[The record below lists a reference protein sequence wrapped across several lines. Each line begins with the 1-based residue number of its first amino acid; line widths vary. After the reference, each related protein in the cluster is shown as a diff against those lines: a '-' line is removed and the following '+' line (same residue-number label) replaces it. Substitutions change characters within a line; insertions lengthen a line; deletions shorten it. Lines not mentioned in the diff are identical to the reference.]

1 MPLYSHS
8 QLETFQTCPLKYK
21 YRYIDKIRKPEEQSI
36 EAFVGSCVHSI
47 FQKLYDDL
55 QLRKLNALEE
65 LLAHYRFVWER
76 AYKPTIK
83 IVRDDL
89 TPEDY
94 FKYGEFCIRN
104 YYARYMP
111 FDQSQ
116 TLGTESHVVFSLDAS
131 GNHRFQGY
139 IDRLAR
145 RKDGTYE
152 IHDYKTGRNLPSQE
166 EADSERQLALYQV
179 GLTSRWTDVERVDL
193 IWHYV
198 GLDSTLRSTR
208 SPEQLQ
214 DLKEKTIA
222 RIDRIEGAR
231 VFEPVKSNL
240 CNWCE
245 YRPQCPL
252 WRHVEAVKN
261 LPSAEFDADEG
272 VRLVNEYAQAKLEF
286 DRMADRLEL
295 LKQTIIEFAR
305 QKEMN
310 ILQGKGVT
318 VTVSSRERKKLP
330 GKDDPLRPALEAL
343 LKQSGHWDN
352 VSELDVHRLL
362 TIVEEE
368 KWEPELMSQIRTFLT
383 TEPGVSI
390 RVTRAEDQKGAF
402 E

>member
-8 QLETFQTCPLKYK
+8 QLETFQNCPLKYK
-21 YRYIDKIRKPEEQSI
+21 YRYIDKIRKPDEPSI

-65 LLAHYRFVWER
+65 LLAHYRFLWER

-89 TPEDY
+89 TAGNY
-94 FKYGEFCIRN
+94 FKYGEQCIRN
-104 YYARYMP
+104 YYMRYIP

-116 TLGTESHVVFSLDAS
+116 TLGTESHVVFSLDTS

-139 IDRLAR
+139 IDRLSR

-152 IHDYKTGRNLPSQE
+152 IHDYKTGRYLPSQQ

-179 GLTSRWTDVERVDL
+179 GLTSRWPDVERVDL

-198 GLDSTLRSTR
+198 GLNSTLRSKRT
-208 SPEQLQ
+208 PEQLR
-214 DLKEKTIA
+214 DLKDITIA
-222 RIDRIEGAR
+222 QIDCIEGTTEF
-231 VFEPVKSNL
+231 VPVKSNL

-252 WRHVEAVKN
+252 WKHIETVKN
-261 LPSAEFDADEG
+261 LPSAEFEADTG
-272 VRLVNEYAQAKLEF
+272 VRLANEFAQAKLDF
-286 DRMADRLEL
+286 DRMADRLDL
-295 LKQTIIEFAR
+295 LKKTIIEFAL
-305 QKEMN
+305 QKK
-310 ILQGKGVT
+310 ISVLQGRGVT
-318 VTVSSRERKKLP
+318 VTVSSRQRKKFP
-330 GKDDPLRPALEAL
+330 GKDDPLRPTLEAL
-343 LKQSGHWDN
+343 LKQSGHWEN
-352 VSELDVHRLL
+352 VSELDVHNLL
-362 TIVEEE
+362 KMVEEE
-368 KWEPELMSQIRTFLT
+368 KWEPELLEQLRTFISS
-383 TEPGVSI
+383 EPNANIQLS
-390 RVTRAEDQKGAF
+390 RADDGE